1 MFLFYGIDGNPSPPR
16 DPRPARNL
24 ATQPA
29 SCRNGDEKFCWNG
42 RLSHRIARGTVQME
56 RVEAEEMLDCDGWSQ
71 EQVTCALGAI
81 RRVNLFYG
89 GDRMHKRLFRRVV
102 TRLRLESVD
111 ILEVASA
118 RGEVVR
124 GVASMLRKKNI
135 CVRVSLL
142 DRSDQHL
149 PVPGDW
155 PTELTAPT
163 LLVGDALAIPL
174 PDSSV
179 DVVSCCLF
187 LHHLSA
193 EQARAFLREALR
205 VCRVAVLVND
215 VERSRTNYFC
225 SLMYRLI
232 DPSELSR
239 HDGPT
244 SVRQAYT
251 HKEVEGL
258 LRETGCRFELQRG
271 YLFRLGAIAWKDG
284 VPVG

>member
-1 MFLFYGIDGNPSPPR
+1 
-16 DPRPARNL
+16 
-24 ATQPA
+24 
-29 SCRNGDEKFCWNG
+29 
-42 RLSHRIARGTVQME
+42 ME
-56 RVEAEEMLDCDGWSQ
+56 RVEAEELLDCDGWSK

-102 TRLRLESVD
+102 SQIRPTNLD

-124 GVASMLRKKNI
+124 ATACALRKLGVSARI
-135 CVRVSLL
+135 SLL
-142 DRSDQHL
+142 DRSGQHL
-149 PVPGDW
+149 PDSADW
-155 PTELTAPT
+155 PADLAAPT

-174 PDSSV
+174 PDRSV

-215 VERSRTNYFC
+215 VERTRTNYLC
-225 SLMYRLI
+225 SLMYRLM

-251 HKEVEGL
+251 HKEVEEML
-258 LRETGCRFELQRG
+258 KETGCRFELQRG

-284 VPVG
+284 VPAD